1 MLVRAEQ
8 ICLQLLVYP
17 DVPAEVKDILIGK
30 NEAMMTPNVEKT
42 DPFLMAHSRHMVHL
56 LDGCGLGK
64 ASSPLQT
71 SNLTACDTDESI
83 HVLPSDNESTE
94 GSNETRMNDLDRA
107 SSRSG
112 RAQVARES
120 NEVQMND
127 SDDEIVVLS
136 EEAQNIF

>member
-17 DVPAEVKDILIGK
+17 DVPAEVKDILTGK

-71 SNLTACDTDESI
+71 SSLTACDTDESI

-112 RAQVARES
+112 RAQVAGEP